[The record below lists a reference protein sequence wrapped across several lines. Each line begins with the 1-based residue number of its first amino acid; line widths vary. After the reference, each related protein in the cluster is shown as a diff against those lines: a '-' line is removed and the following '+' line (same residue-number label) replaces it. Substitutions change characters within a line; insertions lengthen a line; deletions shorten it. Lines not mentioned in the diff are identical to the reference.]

1 MKPAARITWILIADG
16 MHARV
21 LSQRAPG
28 GTLTV
33 LPDYELS
40 APTVKGF
47 SRDLK
52 SDRPGRA
59 FDTGSGQRHAMEPR
73 NDPHDQEKLAFARR
87 VAALLNKAA
96 DRNEFQRLVLVAP
109 PRTLGELRSRLD
121 VRTRALISREL
132 ARDLVHAPAGELS
145 EQLEGALS

>member
-1 MKPAARITWILIADG
+1 MKPATHITWLLIADG

-21 LSQRAPG
+21 LCQRARG

-47 SRDLK
+47 SRDLG
-52 SDRPGRA
+52 SDRPGRT
-59 FDTGSGQRHAMEPR
+59 FDSSGQRHAMEPR
-73 NDPHDQEKLAFARR
+73 SDPHEQEKLAFAGR

-109 PRTLGELRSRLD
+109 PRMLGALRSRLD
-121 VRTRALISREL
+121 VRTSALVSYEL
-132 ARDLVHAPAGELS
+132 ARDLVHSPISELG
-145 EQLEGALS
+145 QHLEGALT

>member
-1 MKPAARITWILIADG
+1 MKQADRVTWVLIADG

-21 LSQRAPG
+21 LCQQAPG
-28 GTLTV
+28 GTLTAM
-33 LPDYELS
+33 PDYELS

-73 NDPHDQEKLAFARR
+73 SDPHRREKTVFAGR

-109 PRTLGELRSRLD
+109 PRMLGALRSELD
-121 VRTRALISREL
+121 VRTRALISCEL
-132 ARDLVHAPAGELS
+132 ARDLVHTPVGELS
-145 EQLEGALS
+145 EHLEGALS